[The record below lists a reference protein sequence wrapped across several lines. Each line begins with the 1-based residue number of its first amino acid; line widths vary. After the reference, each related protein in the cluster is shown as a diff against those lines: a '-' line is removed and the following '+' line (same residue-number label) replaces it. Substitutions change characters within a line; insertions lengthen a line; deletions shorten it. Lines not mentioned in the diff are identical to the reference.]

1 MFKELAP
8 LLRHRAVLFTVSH
21 ISEDQF
27 RVNVVPKKIS
37 GGENDALTT
46 PVSVSGTV
54 EDLDS
59 QLPQTLVAFVSSH
72 LELKN
77 TLDRAKADMD
87 AAAKAAQTE
96 ARNKTKNQAAKKDAN
111 NAAATK
117 TAAPEATVP
126 KIPEPPKTP
135 TLFDVVAEQSTSDSA
150 VGRSIA
156 GGPATGN
163 QLADEDEEILAE
175 INTNRE
181 DADNDFEQDA
191 ADGDF
196 DEAA

>member
-21 ISEDQF
+21 VSEDQF

-37 GGENDALTT
+37 DGENDALTI

-54 EDLDS
+54 EDLDA
-59 QLPQTLVAFVSSH
+59 QLPQTLVAFVSGH

-96 ARNKTKNQAAKKDAN
+96 ARNKSKSQVEKKLTNTTATTKPPSVE
-111 NAAATK
+111 
-117 TAAPEATVP
+117 APVEQ
-126 KIPEPPKTP
+126 KPEPPKTP
-135 TLFDVVAEQSTSDSA
+135 SLFEASLAPEPVMVAATIPPA
-150 VGRSIA
+150 VKQ
-156 GGPATGN
+156 ATGC
-163 QLADEDEEILAE
+163 QLSDEDREIWDE
-175 INTNRE
+175 INAERE
-181 DADNDFEQDA
+181 CAEEST
-191 ADGDF
+191 
-196 DEAA
+196 DEDPE

>member
-37 GGENDALTT
+37 DGDNDALTT
-46 PVSVSGTV
+46 PVTVSGTV

-59 QLPQTLVAFVSSH
+59 QLPQTLVAFASSH

-77 TLDRAKADMD
+77 TLERAKADMD
-87 AAAKAAQTE
+87 AAAKVAQAE
-96 ARNKTKNQAAKKDAN
+96 ARNKSKIPATKKDASS
-111 NAAATK
+111 ASVPK
-117 TAAPEATVP
+117 TAALEASAA
-126 KIPEPPKTP
+126 KIPELSKTP
-135 TLFDVVAEQSTSDSA
+135 SLFDVVAEQSTSDSA
-150 VGRSIA
+150 ARRSTA

-163 QLADEDEEILAE
+163 QLSEEDEEILAE
-175 INTNRE
+175 IKAE
-181 DADNDFEQDA
+181 DAEERFEQNVEE
-191 ADGDF
+191 GDF

>member
-37 GGENDALTT
+37 DGDNDALTT

-54 EDLDS
+54 EDLDA
-59 QLPQTLVAFVSSH
+59 QLPLTLVAFVSSH

-96 ARNKTKNQAAKKDAN
+96 ARNKTKNQAPKKDPN
-111 NAAATK
+111 SAAATK
-117 TAAPEATVP
+117 TAAPEATAP
-126 KIPEPPKTP
+126 KTPEPPMTP
-135 TLFDVVAEQSTSDSA
+135 GLFDVAPVGSTTDPA
-150 VGRSIA
+150 VNGSIA
-156 GGPATGN
+156 RGPVTSN
-163 QLADEDEEILAE
+163 QLIEEDREILAE
-175 INTNRE
+175 IEAE
-181 DADNDFEQDA
+181 DAKEKFEQNVEE
-191 ADGDF
+191 GDF